1 MKKIGLLLNKR
12 KNAPREKLD
21 EKSIFYL
28 FQKIIKEEYGN
39 QGFQKLKPVFLK
51 NGKLFIKSQ
60 SSVWAN
66 EIYLNRENFIRKMN
80 REIGEKEIFEIKIN

>member
-1 MKKIGLLLNKR
+1 M
-12 KNAPREKLD
+12 D

-51 NGKLFIKSQ
+51 NGKLFIESQ

-66 EIYLNRENFIRKMN
+66 EIYLNRENFVQKMN
-80 REIGEKEIFEIKIN
+80 QEIGEREIFEIKIN